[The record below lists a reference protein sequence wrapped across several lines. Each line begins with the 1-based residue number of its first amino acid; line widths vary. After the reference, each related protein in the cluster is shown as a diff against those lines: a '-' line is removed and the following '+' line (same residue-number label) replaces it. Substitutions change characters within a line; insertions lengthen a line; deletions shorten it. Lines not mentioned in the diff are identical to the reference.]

1 MSILLFVEKGQNMSF
16 DWVSENLYVGSLLAL
31 RNQDEVREEGISAIV
46 RLDAADRE
54 DGQWSEK
61 FTLLDLPFLDGDS
74 IPDDIIPEVTSF
86 IYQRIQAEK
95 SVLVHCAA
103 GMSRSVSLTMAYLIE
118 YEKMSLAEAF
128 GTVREGRTQAY
139 PHENLLIS
147 LIEHYDLPYDTL
159 LVQNPRFLADLMTDV

>member
-1 MSILLFVEKGQNMSF
+1 MSF
-16 DWVSENLYVGSLLAL
+16 DWVYENLYVGSLVAL

-46 RLDAADRE
+46 RLDSADRE
-54 DGQWSEK
+54 DGQWNDN
-61 FTLLDLPFLDGDS
+61 FALLDMPFLDGDS

-86 IYQRIQAEK
+86 IYARIQAEK
-95 SVLVHCAA
+95 SVLVHCAV

-118 YEKMSLAEAF
+118 YEGMSLAEAF

-147 LIEHYDLPYDTL
+147 LIEHYKLPFDTA